1 MKMVNLCNNIRKY
14 SFTLEKNGLWKIIL
28 YRSLKE
34 LCLVLKS
41 VMVIFLQ
48 ISRKLPSTSPQM
60 TVTILF
66 LTYVIYWIAMFG
78 QILQMILIL
87 AAFITVFK
95 RYRDI
100 DVMKCYTED
109 DVLSSFLAVFRY
121 AHRYVNTSNINPV
134 EFWSKILSLTDEH
147 FFWKP
152 TTLMIEIW
160 LCAPFCNV
168 SLERLFSKM
177 NHIKTTLRNRF
188 TNDSS
193 NSIFRINIS
202 GLSLQS
208 FHDEHLEKYVN
219 FLLV

>member
-1 MKMVNLCNNIRKY
+1 
-14 SFTLEKNGLWKIIL
+14 
-28 YRSLKE
+28 
-34 LCLVLKS
+34 
-41 VMVIFLQ
+41 
-48 ISRKLPSTSPQM
+48 
-60 TVTILF
+60 
-66 LTYVIYWIAMFG
+66 MFG

-152 TTLMIEIW
+152 TTLMIEI
-160 LCAPFCNV
+160 
-168 SLERLFSKM
+168 
-177 NHIKTTLRNRF
+177 
-188 TNDSS
+188 
-193 NSIFRINIS
+193 
-202 GLSLQS
+202 
-208 FHDEHLEKYVN
+208 
-219 FLLV
+219 